1 MTDTMNGDHRPD
13 PDAILAS
20 LQKEQALQGRGK
32 LKIFF
37 GMAAGVGKTYA
48 MLEAARDQLKAGVLV
63 VAGNVET
70 HGRADTEAL
79 LCGFEII
86 PRARLEY
93 RGHVLAEMDLDA
105 ILERRPQLVLVDELA
120 HTNAPGARHPKRYQD
135 VVELLEAGIDVYT
148 TLNVQHLESRA
159 DTVQQI
165 TGIPVRET
173 VPDSLLDLAHEVELI
188 DLTPE
193 ELRQR
198 LAEGKVYV
206 PESADVAAKN
216 FFRLGNLTALREM
229 ALRLTAE
236 RVDHQLQDYMSL
248 KRIAGPWKSGERLMV
263 ALGASPMAER
273 LVRWA
278 RRMAYNLE
286 ASWLAVN
293 VETSQPLSE
302 DAKAQ
307 LARNLTLAREL
318 GAQVIT
324 TAGEDIVRALVRVAR
339 ERNVTQIIVGKPE
352 RRSVVDLLHGGSLV
366 DRLIHASG
374 DLDIYVVTGETS
386 QVHHGQRPGDVYVRL
401 AHSARVSST
410 TGSSIWEYL
419 VAALVV
425 GVVIAINLWAA
436 PWIGDQAAGLVLL
449 FTISL
454 LALVL
459 GRGPVLLA
467 AALSALLWSFLFLP
481 PFFGF
486 GLPDFENIL
495 LFGLYFVIALATG
508 SLTARLRAQQQAVRD
523 REKRTAALYA
533 LAHDVASAPTM
544 DSVLSSAVKQIG
556 KVFDADVAF
565 LLRQEDDRVP
575 YIPHSTSTLVVD
587 EKERSVA
594 AWAFLHRRP
603 AGRFTDT
610 LPMADARWLPL
621 ITPNGVVG
629 VMGVRARERLSVD
642 QESLLETFA
651 SQVALAVERELL
663 NEAAE
668 HAAVVAKSEQ
678 LYRRLLDSVSRELG
692 APITTITAAATRSRD
707 SEAHNRAEA
716 KGAPGDVLLAVDQLN
731 HVMENLRDMQLLE
744 SGTLKPQLEWY
755 NVDDLI
761 HGTLKRLQPH
771 LAPHEVI
778 VDVAPE
784 LPRVYIDRLLIEQAL
799 HNLIHNSATHTP
811 PGTRVRVSAKVE
823 GKDLVITVADRGPGL
838 PPESLS
844 KIFDKYFRAPDAQ
857 RGGVGLGLWIAR
869 GLIEVHGGTI
879 TAENRTRGGISFT
892 IRLPLGNPSPG
903 SAKAQTIA

>member
-1 MTDTMNGDHRPD
+1 
-13 PDAILAS
+13 
-20 LQKEQALQGRGK
+20 
-32 LKIFF
+32 
-37 GMAAGVGKTYA
+37 
-48 MLEAARDQLKAGVLV
+48 
-63 VAGNVET
+63 
-70 HGRADTEAL
+70 
-79 LCGFEII
+79 
-86 PRARLEY
+86 
-93 RGHVLAEMDLDA
+93 
-105 ILERRPQLVLVDELA
+105 
-120 HTNAPGARHPKRYQD
+120 

-173 VPDSLLDLAHEVELI
+173 VPDSLLDLAHEVELV

-206 PESADVAAKN
+206 PESADLAAKN

-273 LVRWA
+273 LVRWT
-278 RRMAYNLE
+278 RRMAYNLD

-293 VETSQPLSE
+293 VETSQPLSD
-302 DAKAQ
+302 DAKVQ

-318 GAQVIT
+318 GAEVIT
-324 TAGEDIVRALVRVAR
+324 TTGEDVVRALVRVAR

-352 RRSVVDLLHGGSLV
+352 RRAVFDLRRGGSLV

-386 QVHHGQRPGDVYVRL
+386 QIHHGKRPGDVYVRL
-401 AHSARVSST
+401 AHSPRVNPTMRSNVP
-410 TGSSIWEYL
+410 EYL
-419 VAALVV
+419 VAGLVV
-425 GVVIAINLWAA
+425 AIVIAINLWAA
-436 PWIGDQAAGLVLL
+436 PWIGHQAAGLVLL
-449 FTISL
+449 FTISV

-459 GRGPVLLA
+459 GRGPVLFA

-481 PFFGF
+481 PVLRF

-495 LFGLYFVIALATG
+495 LFGLYFVIALAIG
-508 SLTARLRAQQQAVRD
+508 SLTARLRAQEQAVRD
-523 REKRTAALYA
+523 RERRTAALYA
-533 LAHDVASAPTM
+533 LAHEVASAPTM

-556 KVFDADVAF
+556 QVFDADVAF
-565 LLRQEDDRVP
+565 LLRQENDRVP
-575 YIPHSTSTLVVD
+575 YIPHPTSTLVVD

-621 ITPNGVVG
+621 ITPNGIVG
-629 VMGVRARERLSVD
+629 VMGVRARERLPLD

-668 HAAVVAKSEQ
+668 RAAVVAKSEQ

-692 APITTITAAATRSRD
+692 SPITTITAAVTNSID
-707 SEAHNRAEA
+707 TKSNNPAEPE
-716 KGAPGDVLLAVDQLN
+716 GAPGDVRLAVDRLN
-731 HVMENLRDMQLLE
+731 HVLENLRDMQLLE
-744 SGTLKPQLEWY
+744 SGTLKLQLEWCD
-755 NVDDLI
+755 VGDLI
-761 HGTLKRLQPH
+761 NGTLKRLQPH

-784 LPRVYIDRLLIEQAL
+784 LPRVYIDRMLMEQAL

-811 PGTRVRVSAKVE
+811 PGTRVRVTAKVE
-823 GKDLVITVADRGPGL
+823 GTDLVIIVADRGPGL

-844 KIFDKYFRAPDAQ
+844 KIFDKYYRAPDAQ
-857 RGGVGLGLWIAR
+857 RGGVGLGLSIAR
-869 GLIEVHGGTI
+869 GLVEVHGGTI
-879 TAENRTRGGISFT
+879 TAENRTRGGISSV
-892 IRLPLGNPSPG
+892 IRLPLREASPV
-903 SAKAQTIA
+903 SAQAQTMA

>member
-1 MTDTMNGDHRPD
+1 MNDEHRPD
-13 PDAILAS
+13 PDALLAS
-20 LQKEQALQGRGK
+20 LQREQALQARGK

-48 MLEAARDQLKAGVLV
+48 MLEAARDQLKAGVRV
-63 VAGNVET
+63 VIGIVET

-79 LCGFEII
+79 LRGFEVI

-93 RGHVLAEMDLDA
+93 RGHILEEMNLDA
-105 ILERRPQLVLVDELA
+105 ILDRRPQVVLVDELA

-148 TLNVQHLESRA
+148 TVNVQHLESRA

-173 VPDSLLDLAHEVELI
+173 VPDSLFDLAHEVELI

-206 PESADVAAKN
+206 PESAHVAGKN

-278 RRMAYNLE
+278 RRTAYNLE
-286 ASWLAVN
+286 ATWIAVN
-293 VETSQPLSE
+293 IETSQPLS
-302 DAKAQ
+302 DDVKAQ
-307 LARNLTLAREL
+307 LAHNLTLAREL
-318 GAQVIT
+318 GAEVIT
-324 TAGEDIVRALVRVAR
+324 TAGDDIVHALVRVAR
-339 ERNVTQIIVGKPE
+339 EHNVTQIIVGKPD
-352 RRSVVDLLHGGSLV
+352 RRAFFDLFRGGSLV
-366 DRLIHASG
+366 DRLIRASG
-374 DLDIYVVTGETS
+374 DLDVYVVTGETS
-386 QVHHGQRPGDVYVRL
+386 ELQRGKRPGDMYVRL
-401 AHSARVSST
+401 AHPARART
-410 TGSSIWEYL
+410 TPGSNVREYL
-419 VAALVV
+419 LAALVV
-425 GVVIAINLWAA
+425 GIVIAISLWAA
-436 PWIGDQAAGLVLL
+436 PWIGHQAAGLVLL

-459 GRGPVLLA
+459 GRGPVLFA

-481 PFFGF
+481 PILRF
-486 GLPDFENIL
+486 GLPDFENVL
-495 LFGLYFVIALATG
+495 LFGLFFVIALATG

-533 LAHDVASAPTM
+533 LAHEVASAPTM

-556 KVFDADVAF
+556 QVFNADVAF

-621 ITPNGVVG
+621 ITPNGVAG
-629 VMGVRARERLSVD
+629 VIGVRARERLSLD

-668 HAAVVAKSEQ
+668 RAAVVAKSEQ
-678 LYRRLLDSVSRELG
+678 LYRRLLDSISRELS
-692 APITTITAAATRSRD
+692 APIMTITAAVTGSTDGQSPDRM
-707 SEAHNRAEA
+707 EGH
-716 KGAPGDVLLAVDQLN
+716 GAPNEVRLAADRLN
-731 HVMENLRDMQLLE
+731 HVLENLRDMQLLE
-744 SGTLKPQLEWY
+744 AGTLKPQLEWC
-755 NVDDLI
+755 NVGDLI
-761 HGTLKRLQPH
+761 DGTLQRLQPY
-771 LAPHEVI
+771 LAPHELI
-778 VDVAPE
+778 VGLAPD
-784 LPRVYIDRLLIEQAL
+784 LPRVRIDPKLMEQAL

-811 PGTRVRVSAKVE
+811 AGTRVRVSAKVE
-823 GKDLVITVADRGPGL
+823 GKDLEITVADRGPGL
-838 PPESLS
+838 PAESLPR
-844 KIFDKYFRAPDAQ
+844 IFDKYYRAPNGQ
-857 RGGVGLGLWIAR
+857 RSGVGLGLSITR
-869 GLIEVHGGTI
+869 GLVEAHGGTI
-879 TAENRTRGGISFT
+879 TAENRSRGGISFT
-892 IRLPLGNPSPG
+892 IRLPLAEQATGVAP
-903 SAKAQTIA
+903 AKTSR